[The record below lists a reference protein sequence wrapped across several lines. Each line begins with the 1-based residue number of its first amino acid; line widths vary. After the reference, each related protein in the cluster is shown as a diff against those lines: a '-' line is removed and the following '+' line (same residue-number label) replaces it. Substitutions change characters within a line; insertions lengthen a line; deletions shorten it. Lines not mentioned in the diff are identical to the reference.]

1 MSPAYDLT
9 YSADQTVPAY
19 LNRHSLTVNGK
30 NENITRYD
38 LEKIGMQNDIQDSK
52 DLIDAVANAIANF
65 ETYAKDLAIDN
76 HLIASMKA
84 DFVKM

>member
-1 MSPAYDLT
+1 
-9 YSADQTVPAY
+9 
-19 LNRHSLTVNGK
+19 
-30 NENITRYD
+30 
-38 LEKIGMQNDIQDSK
+38 MQNDIQDSK